1 MKPSETID
9 IARWIV
15 DSGLVGAAQFKLLEG
30 VCERMVT
37 AGVPLMR
44 AYIAQP
50 TLHPVIA
57 AHGYEWRRDAEGATQ
72 EAFDRPAADVPSK
85 TWQRSPFFH
94 MHSTETHSLRLRLDT
109 SNEPLEFPM
118 LDELKEMGA
127 TDYLAKATAF
137 REEAAP
143 GAPIA
148 GMMSSWTSDRPGGFD
163 DDDVAAIEILLPVLA
178 LAIKAE
184 TTAGIAHSVVETYLG
199 RDAGHRVLSGEIG
212 RGSVETIRAVLW
224 LCDLQGFTK
233 IADSTPRDELIP
245 MLNDYFE
252 AMVDT
257 VHEHGG
263 QVLKFMGDGLLAI
276 LNLDGGEDDQV
287 CAGALDAAEEA
298 LARVDEVNQRR
309 ADEGL
314 PVTEFSLAL
323 HLGEVL
329 YGNVGSRDRLDFT
342 VVGPAVNEVSRIEA
356 MCRSLDQNLIIS
368 STFAHAAMGCS
379 ERLISLGRYALR
391 GVRRP
396 QELYTLLSR
405 EDAEEADIL
414 EAGSLAAS

>member
-1 MKPSETID
+1 MKASDIID

-15 DSGLVGAAQFKLLEG
+15 ERGLLGEAQYKLLKG
-30 VCERMVT
+30 VCERMLA
-37 AGVPLMR
+37 AGVPLQR
-44 AYIAQP
+44 GYIAQP

-57 AHGYEWRRDAEGATQ
+57 AHGYQWRRDKEGDTEQTYARTG
-72 EAFDRPAADVPSK
+72 DVESK
-85 TWQRSPFFH
+85 TWRRSPFYH
-94 MHSTETHSLRLRLDT
+94 LHDTGQTRLRVRLDV
-109 SNEPLEFPM
+109 SNQPLEFPM
-118 LDELKEMGA
+118 LDELKEQGA
-127 TDYLAKATAF
+127 TDYLALTTRF
-137 REEAAP
+137 REEDKA
-143 GAPIA
+143 GPIQ

-163 DDDVAAIEILLPVLA
+163 DDDIAAIDMLLPVLG
-178 LAIKAE
+178 LAIKSE
-184 TTAGIAHSVVETYLG
+184 TIAGIAHSVVETYLG

-224 LCDLQGFTK
+224 LCDLRGFTK

-257 VHEHGG
+257 IHEYGG

-276 LNLDGGEDDQV
+276 FRLDDDGEGDV
-287 CAGALDAAEEA
+287 CACALDAAEIA
-298 LARVDEVNQRR
+298 LGRVDEVNRRR
-309 ADEGL
+309 AEEGL

-323 HLGEVL
+323 HMGEVL

-356 MCRSLDQNLIIS
+356 MSRSLDQNLIAS
-368 STFAHAAMGCS
+368 SAFATGAQACS
-379 ERLISLGRYALR
+379 DRLVSLGRYALR

-405 EDAEEADIL
+405 EDAEEDLREGDPI
-414 EAGSLAAS
+414 AAS

>member
-1 MKPSETID
+1 
-9 IARWIV
+9 
-15 DSGLVGAAQFKLLEG
+15 
-30 VCERMVT
+30 
-37 AGVPLMR
+37 
-44 AYIAQP
+44 
-50 TLHPVIA
+50 
-57 AHGYEWRRDAEGATQ
+57 
-72 EAFDRPAADVPSK
+72 
-85 TWQRSPFFH
+85 
-94 MHSTETHSLRLRLDT
+94 
-109 SNEPLEFPM
+109 
-118 LDELKEMGA
+118 
-127 TDYLAKATAF
+127 
-137 REEAAP
+137 
-143 GAPIA
+143 
-148 GMMSSWTSDRPGGFD
+148 MSSWTSDRPGGFD

-276 LNLDGGEDDQV
+276 LNLDDGEDDQV